1 MYSTDLI
8 VIFKSVRMEERHEEG
23 NESFLIIRRLQK
35 TSQRNM
41 SNSKVSLVFFK

>member
-8 VIFKSVRMEERHEEG
+8 VIFKSTVRILEERHEEG

-35 TSQRNM
+35 TIA
-41 SNSKVSLVFFK
+41 KEI